1 KCHHGYKGQRC
12 LTRKLGFVASNPGLS
27 CKHIRDAGDSIG
39 DGEYW
44 IDPENNRN
52 PFKVYCDMTTD
63 GGYFFI
69 FTSILINELKTS
81 AFIVYLHQNYA
92 KQGRTFHVITAANS
106 TGEAV
111 VQYFSGQS
119 DTLPASCGSFITME
133 DDNSELA
140 IKCSKWGNDGSHYVG
155 KWGHHRKQ
163 GEFRMYDHTAFIANL
178 HYWIIF
184 NRMGKCDEGA
194 D

>member
-1 KCHHGYKGQRC
+1 MLLLRFREYLIPPTESSPLAYFLHFPILAAR
-12 LTRKLGFVASNPGLS
+12 LGFVASNPGLS

-92 KQGRTFHVITAANS
+92 SISISNI
-106 TGEAV
+106 
-111 VQYFSGQS
+111 
-119 DTLPASCGSFITME
+119 C
-133 DDNSELA
+133 
-140 IKCSKWGNDGSHYVG
+140 IK
-155 KWGHHRKQ
+155 
-163 GEFRMYDHTAFIANL
+163 F
-178 HYWIIF
+178 
-184 NRMGKCDEGA
+184 
-194 D
+194 

>member
-1 KCHHGYKGQRC
+1 MLLLRFREYSIPPTESSPLAYFLHFPILAAR
-12 LTRKLGFVASNPGLS
+12 LGFVASNPGLS

-92 KQGRTFHVITAANS
+92 SISISNI
-106 TGEAV
+106 
-111 VQYFSGQS
+111 
-119 DTLPASCGSFITME
+119 C
-133 DDNSELA
+133 
-140 IKCSKWGNDGSHYVG
+140 IKV
-155 KWGHHRKQ
+155 
-163 GEFRMYDHTAFIANL
+163 
-178 HYWIIF
+178 
-184 NRMGKCDEGA
+184 
-194 D
+194 